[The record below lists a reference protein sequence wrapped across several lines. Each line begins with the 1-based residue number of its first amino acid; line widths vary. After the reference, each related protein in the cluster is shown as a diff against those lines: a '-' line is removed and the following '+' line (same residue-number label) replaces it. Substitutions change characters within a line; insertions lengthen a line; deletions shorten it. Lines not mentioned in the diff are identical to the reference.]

1 MKIVGNISSNEE
13 AKLVENIIK
22 NHVVGNRARFLAVQ
36 MKNGM

>member
-13 AKLVENIIK
+13 AKQVEHIIK
-22 NHVVGNRARFLAVQ
+22 THVVGNRARHLALQ